1 MTKEKDS
8 IVALVNLRLYP
19 LPAVY
24 AAAFVFLDETYIRL
38 EEGGG
43 GKVQIILKGKKKL
56 TEEKLR
62 DLRDRFLN
70 ELLNCSLR
78 EQISKNNKKIREY
91 VVARALA
98 SAVPEEVDQNNSVG
112 NKREQFIKKPI
123 PIEDPLGISLPWEK
137 KSKR

>member
-1 MTKEKDS
+1 
-8 IVALVNLRLYP
+8 
-19 LPAVY
+19 
-24 AAAFVFLDETYIRL
+24 
-38 EEGGG
+38 
-43 GKVQIILKGKKKL
+43 
-56 TEEKLR
+56 
-62 DLRDRFLN
+62 
-70 ELLNCSLR
+70 LR

>member
-1 MTKEKDS
+1 MTKEKNS
-8 IVALVNLRLYP
+8 IVALVNLRLYS
-19 LPAVY
+19 LPSIY
-24 AAAFVFLDETYIRL
+24 AAAFVFLDEAYIRL

-62 DLRDRFLN
+62 DLRDRLLN

-137 KSKR
+137 KGKK

>member
-78 EQISKNNKKIREY
+78 EQISKNNKKIRQ
-91 VVARALA
+91 A
-98 SAVPEEVDQNNSVG
+98 
-112 NKREQFIKKPI
+112 
-123 PIEDPLGISLPWEK
+123 K
-137 KSKR
+137 KSAGCN